1 MENVTDLIG
10 IKAAIAALFFLAEAV
25 ARLTPSERDNSIVN
39 KVARFTLTVLDVLI
53 PNKSKDP
60 EKRFHLFKKNRP

>member
-10 IKAAIAALFFLAEAV
+10 IKAAIAALFVLAEAV

-39 KVARFTLTVLDVLI
+39 KVASFTLTVLDVLI
-53 PNKSKDP
+53 PNRSKDP
-60 EKRFHLFKKNRP
+60 QKKVHLFKKNRS